1 MDPTNDQKETLHSL
15 CGRRIVRIGNHLV
28 IKSGNLRSQ
37 EAQTLRFI
45 AANTTIPVPKVH
57 DIHWQ
62 DGQIVSFVMDYMP
75 GQRLDEAWDTLDST
89 QKLSIADELHSY
101 INQLRSLKGEYIGAI
116 DHGKAKIGQIDSLE
130 GGPFTSE
137 EDFNEFILSD
147 IVPSAPELLRHY
159 ARFALMDGHSFVF
172 THGDLAPRDIL
183 VDEGRVTALL
193 DWEYAGWYPEY
204 WEYVQALRQLRP
216 MKNWP
221 EYLAR
226 ILPPRYE
233 REYIGMSFL
242 GRILRH

>member
-1 MDPTNDQKETLHSL
+1 MDTTNYPKKTLHSL
-15 CGRRIVRIGNHLV
+15 CGRTIVRISNDLV
-28 IKSGNLRSQ
+28 VKSGNLRSQ

-45 AANTTIPVPKVH
+45 ATNTTTLSPKPTTSTGKL
-57 DIHWQ
+57 IKLC
-62 DGQIVSFVMDYMP
+62 
-75 GQRLDEAWDTLDST
+75 RLT
-89 QKLSIADELHSY
+89 I
-101 INQLRSLKGEYIGAI
+101 
-116 DHGKAKIGQIDSLE
+116 IGQIDSLE
-130 GGPFTSE
+130 GGPFNSE
-137 EDFNEFILSD
+137 EEFNEFILSD

-193 DWEYAGWYPEY
+193 DSEYAGWYPEY